1 MKTTLVKI
9 QNVPLNFA
17 KKFGVHFILFYFI
30 LQACT
35 NLISQSNFY
44 FETLGT
50 PKFEV

>member
-9 QNVPLNFA
+9 QNVPFNSA
-17 KKFGVHFILFYFI
+17 TKFGVHLFKMF
-30 LQACT
+30 LQGGT